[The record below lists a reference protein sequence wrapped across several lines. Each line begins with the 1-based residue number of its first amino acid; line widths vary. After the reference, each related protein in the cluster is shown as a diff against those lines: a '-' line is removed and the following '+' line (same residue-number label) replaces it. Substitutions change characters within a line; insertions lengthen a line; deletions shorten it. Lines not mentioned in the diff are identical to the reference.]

1 MKRFLKFYL
10 FAFIMLSDFVVF
22 AQGEEDEN
30 GDLEGNDPEPAPING
45 KLFILAIMGILF
57 AIYSYKNY
65 KKEA

>member
-1 MKRFLKFYL
+1 
-10 FAFIMLSDFVVF
+10 MLSDFVVF